1 MPLLKFLTFKKPQL
15 SAAEIII
22 SSFGAFVGIS
32 LIAEISFF
40 FTGFHGAMM
49 LIPSMGAS
57 AVLVFAVPQ
66 GPLSQP
72 WPLIGGN
79 LLSAAVGVSCYHLY
93 LWHWLPSVFITAGLA
108 VGLAIGLMLLTRS
121 LHPPGGASALVAVVG
136 GDAIHALGYQY
147 LLTPVLLNV
156 LVIFTVAL
164 IFNNFFYWRRYPT
177 SLNRF
182 SAKSPQAS
190 HQQVQLID
198 KQKISESL
206 KELDLV
212 MDVSVEELQYLM
224 TRTLQKMEL
233 GQFSELILQR
243 GQFYS
248 NGKTGQAL
256 SVRQIVDESP
266 SENPAHDMVVY
277 RIAKGQGCGISDS
290 CTRQEFHRWAT
301 LQVFPTK

>member
-1 MPLLKFLTFKKPQL
+1 MSLLNTLAFKKPQL

-22 SSFGAFVGIS
+22 SSFGAFLGIS
-32 LIAEISFF
+32 LIAKISFF

-93 LWHWLPSVFITAGLA
+93 LWHWLPSIFITAGVA
-108 VGLAIGLMLLTRS
+108 VGLAIGLMLLTRT
-121 LHPPGGASALVAVVG
+121 LHPPGGASALVG
-136 GDAIHALGYQY
+136 GDAIHALGYHY

-164 IFNNFFYWRRYPT
+164 IFNNFFYWRRYPI

-182 SAKSPQAS
+182 STKAPQAS
-190 HQQVQLID
+190 AQQLQQID
-198 KQKISESL
+198 KSKLQESL
-206 KELDLV
+206 KEMDLV
-212 MDVSVEELQYLM
+212 IDVSVDELQYLM
-224 TRTLQKMEL
+224 TRTLQKMKVEQFAEL
-233 GQFSELILQR
+233 TLQR
-243 GQFYS
+243 DRFYS

-256 SVRQIVDESP
+256 SVRQLVDESP
-266 SENPAHDMVVY
+266 SDNPDYDMVVY
-277 RIAKGQGCGISDS
+277 RIATGQGAGLSDS
-290 CTRQEFHRWAT
+290 CTRQEFLHWAKW
-301 LQVFPTK
+301 QVLPKK